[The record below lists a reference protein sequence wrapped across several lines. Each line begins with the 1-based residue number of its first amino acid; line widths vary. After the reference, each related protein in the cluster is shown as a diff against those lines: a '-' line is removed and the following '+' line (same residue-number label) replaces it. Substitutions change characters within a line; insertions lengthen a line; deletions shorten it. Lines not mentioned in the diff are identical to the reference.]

1 MVRLPLVGLFAGL
14 VLAVS
19 GCGGEKSSTDL
30 PAGAELAPASAPVY
44 IEISTD
50 PNGSQWQAIDRLLR
64 RFPGREKLLAELRR
78 ELTKEGVDWEQDIKP
93 ALPEELYVVWFDF
106 ENDGDDVVG
115 YAEPEDEAKFI
126 ELLESGSEPMVHA
139 KIDGWTVFTDKQAVL
154 DRFQQA
160 RASGERLSDVQAFKD
175 AAGELASDAIV
186 RGWINGEA
194 IYDAFER
201 EAARDQDLKQFRDFS
216 KSFGTLEYLTL
227 SAGAEEEGVRLEA
240 AYKTDKEDEFGEFS
254 PELDDVLPADA
265 LAYMSFGNLED
276 YFNSLLDS
284 ADESFP
290 EFQRERSKIEKALGF
305 SLRSDLLP
313 LFSKEG
319 AIAVYRGGE
328 LEFPRLLFLLSVDE
342 EEATRVIERL
352 VALAELSGDATSR
365 TVKVGDADATE
376 VRFKSGLSVFALVQD
391 GKAYVASAKSLL
403 EQALSGSKLADDP
416 AYQDARRAADVPD
429 ETVGF
434 VYLDLAGGL
443 PHIIDFVEQSEPG
456 SVSPEVRA
464 NTKPLDSAFFFAER
478 DGERVTLSGFLTIK

>member
-1 MVRLPLVGLFAGL
+1 
-14 VLAVS
+14 
-19 GCGGEKSSTDL
+19 
-30 PAGAELAPASAPVY
+30 
-44 IEISTD
+44 
-50 PNGSQWQAIDRLLR
+50 
-64 RFPGREKLLAELRR
+64 
-78 ELTKEGVDWEQDIKP
+78 
-93 ALPEELYVVWFDF
+93 
-106 ENDGDDVVG
+106 
-115 YAEPEDEAKFI
+115 
-126 ELLESGSEPMVHA
+126 MVHA

-175 AAGELASDAIV
+175 AAGELASDAVV

-240 AYKTDKEDEFGEFS
+240 AYKTDKEEKFGEFS

-265 LAYMSFGNLED
+265 LAYISFGNLED

-305 SLRSDLLP
+305 SLKSDLLP

-403 EQALSGSKLADDP
+403 EQALSGSKLADDRCLPGRAPRRGRPGRDRRLRLPRPRGWAP
-416 AYQDARRAADVPD
+416 AHHRFRRAERAWLGLARGSRQHEASRLGDPVREAGRRPDDALGLRDDQVAFPRHGRARIPLHIGVRYRGSPDKIADQISDSVSTPSSGTTSTAGSPARR
-429 ETVGF
+429 
-434 VYLDLAGGL
+434 
-443 PHIIDFVEQSEPG
+443 
-456 SVSPEVRA
+456 
-464 NTKPLDSAFFFAER
+464 
-478 DGERVTLSGFLTIK
+478 